1 MSRPKY
7 NESLAYNDMYS
18 QAIKKIMNDNNLREA
33 YFVHRDRVVMLE
45 VLQYNFFDYYE
56 NWSYVDSDYVLIYF
70 SNTELYKNHFIG
82 SSVLFSN
89 RNVYFNPL
97 SFTSRSIITSQNGAL
112 MRTIDNE
119 YFNVFAA
126 GNKVVSWIQSDQ
138 EPVLQSNSI
147 SFTSF
152 SIIGQSIPFKKRSNG
167 ELLISTSLLK
177 IFTEDSSFNLITFF
191 LLEAKNISIIIKDKL
206 VNMIIKFDAP
216 ENTQFFQVKL
226 PYFVNEFS
234 IEFSKMV
241 NIDNIFFGST
251 PLCGNRALYFQR
263 NENYI
268 NPLLHILP
276 EFINYNF
283 ANKVHEYNFNMN
295 SLANYFSIIYISNS
309 FYQNLTNIDYKF
321 NQNPLEIENDNFGS
335 GFIFND
341 NNTIIT
347 AEVSNEDYN
356 SNLGMYI
363 LPIDSSCLTYYCESK
378 VNNNY
383 FLGRI
388 SGNLIGTEQCNESYF
403 QLLDYNLFPTSVLDN
418 NSDNI
423 NIRDINKR
431 FFPYDMN
438 PLNYVIKYFDNDFD
452 YLKYFSF
459 SIIPNIIIKLGTI
472 SPFTS
477 KRNFNISLFDR
488 LDKFNYFCLYCI
500 NTGFRYN
507 STFFYSNDL
516 CAYQSRG
523 IRIPSL
529 VVNESFINPVWQPLK
544 KNINSFTIESSSSLN
559 SNVIL
564 YLFIK

>member
-56 NWSYVDSDYVLIYF
+56 NWSYIDSDYIIIYF

-97 SFTSRSIITSQNGAL
+97 SFTSRAIITSQNGAL

-147 SFTSF
+147 SFSAF
-152 SIIGQSIPFKKRSNG
+152 EVEQVDFFKKRADGKLFLQEDRLN
-167 ELLISTSLLK
+167 IFCNST
-177 IFTEDSSFNLITFF
+177 EYNLITFF
-191 LLEAKNISIIIKDKL
+191 LINAKNLSIAIYENNSKMNL
-206 VNMIIKFDAP
+206 NFQAP

-226 PYFVNEFS
+226 PYFVKDFQ
-234 IEFSKMV
+234 IIFSKQV
-241 NIDNIFFGST
+241 DIDNIFLGTT
-251 PLCGNRALYFQR
+251 PLCGNRALFPQKKDKYV
-263 NENYI
+263 
-268 NPLLHILP
+268 NPLFHVLP

-283 ANKVHEYNFNMN
+283 ENKVHEYKFKMN
-295 SLANYFSIIYISNS
+295 SLAFYFSIIYISDS
-309 FYQNLTNIDYKF
+309 FYQNLTTIDYSF
-321 NQNPLEIENDNFGS
+321 EVPDSVESDDFGS
-335 GFIFND
+335 GYRFSNIDFE
-341 NNTIIT
+341 IT
-347 AEVSNEDYN
+347 AFVINEDYN

-363 LPIDSSCLTYYCESK
+363 LPFDSSCLTYYSRSR

-383 FLGRI
+383 FLGQL
-388 SGNLIGTEQCNESYF
+388 SGNLLGTVECNESYF
-403 QLLDYNLFPTSVLDN
+403 QLSSTDLLPKRVLELND
-418 NSDNI
+418 DNI
-423 NIRDINKR
+423 KDKDINDR
-431 FFPYDMN
+431 FFFYDMN
-438 PLNYVIKYFDNDFD
+438 PLNYVIKYFDYDFD
-452 YLKYFSF
+452 YIKYYSF
-459 SIIPNIIIKLGTI
+459 SLMPNIIIKLGALAFI
-472 SPFTS
+472 N
-477 KRNFNISLFDR
+477 KRSFNISLFDR
-488 LDKFNYFCLYCI
+488 LDRYNYFCLYCI
-500 NTGFRYN
+500 NTQLNYN
-507 STFFYSNDL
+507 KNFFYANDL

-523 IRIPSL
+523 VTIPSL
-529 VVNESFINPVWQPLK
+529 IVNESFINPVWQPLK